1 MTRRISIRSYR
12 KPDTLYSPLDLVVC
26 EGETE
31 VDYLCELAR
40 SLRIHVHI
48 CKGDGTDPKS
58 IVNTAKRKSKEDGV
72 KYDKIFCVFDRD
84 NDLSAFLE
92 AIELCK
98 SKKFIPIVSNPC
110 FELWPF
116 LHFQLRESGFGS
128 PQQMLKALK
137 KLPGFADYDKDGVQ
151 IFNSTI
157 HLIETACKNAS
168 ALVSK
173 QNDDPKEDPFTNIH
187 ILIGFRTFLEFGIVV
202 SNSYTQHLFKP
213 KQIKGSSFLRCGP
226 THF

>member
-12 KPDTLYSPLDLVVC
+12 KPDSLYSPLDLVVC

-98 SKKFIPIVSNPC
+98 SRKFIPIISNPC
-110 FELWPF
+110 FELWPY
-116 LHFQLRESGFGS
+116 LHFQIRESGFGS
-128 PQQMLKALK
+128 PQQMLRALK
-137 KLPGFADYDKDGVQ
+137 KLPGLENYDKDGVQ
-151 IFNSTI
+151 IFNATI
-157 HLIETACKNAS
+157 HFIDMACKRAS
-168 ALVSK
+168 SLVSK
-173 QNDDPKEDPFTNIH
+173 QHDDPKEDPFTNIH
-187 ILIGFRTFLEFGIVV
+187 ILIKRFRTLKEEQNYFG
-202 SNSYTQHLFKP
+202 Q
-213 KQIKGSSFLRCGP
+213 RR
-226 THF
+226 

>member
-72 KYDKIFCVFDRD
+72 KYDKVFCVFDRD
-84 NDLSAFLE
+84 NDLSSFLE

-98 SKKFIPIVSNPC
+98 SRKFIAIVSNPC
-110 FELWPF
+110 FELWPY
-116 LHFQLRESGFGS
+116 LHFQIRESGFGG

-137 KLPGFADYDKDGVQ
+137 KLPGLENYDKDGVQ
-151 IFNSTI
+151 IFNATI
-157 HLIETACKNAS
+157 HFIDMACKRAS
-168 ALVSK
+168 SLVSK
-173 QNDDPKEDPFTNIH
+173 QHDDPKEDPFTNLH
-187 ILIGFRTFLEFGIVV
+187 ILIKRFQALKEEQNYFGLIYTEKHSKLGFL
-202 SNSYTQHLFKP
+202 SAPKP
-213 KQIKGSSFLRCGP
+213 RG
-226 THF
+226 

>member
-1 MTRRISIRSYR
+1 MIRRISKRSYR
-12 KPDTLYSPLDLVVC
+12 KPDFLYSPLDLVVC

-72 KYDKIFCVFDRD
+72 KYDKIYCVFDRD

-98 SKKFIPIVSNPC
+98 SRKFIPIVSNPC
-110 FELWPF
+110 FELGPY
-116 LHFQLRESGFGS
+116 LHFQIRESGFGS
-128 PQQMLKALK
+128 PQQMLKILK
-137 KLPGFADYDKDGVQ
+137 KLPGLEDYDKDGVQ
-151 IFNSTI
+151 IFTCT
-157 HLIETACKNAS
+157 HQLIDKACKNAS
-168 ALVSK
+168 KLALK
-173 QNDDPKEDPFTNIH
+173 QNDDPREDPYTSIHVLIKRFH
-187 ILIGFRTFLEFGIVV
+187 ILKNEQNYFGK
-202 SNSYTQHLFKP
+202 N
-213 KQIKGSSFLRCGP
+213 
-226 THF
+226 

>member
-1 MTRRISIRSYR
+1 MTKRISIRSYR

-26 EGETE
+26 EGETV
-31 VDYLCELAR
+31 VDYLCEIAR

-84 NDLSAFLE
+84 NDLSGYLE

-98 SKKFIPIVSNPC
+98 SKKYVPVVSNPC

-116 LHFQLRESGFGS
+116 LHFQIRESGFGN
-128 PQQMLKALK
+128 PQQMVKALK
-137 KLPGFADYDKDGVQ
+137 RLPGFENYDKDGVQ
-151 IFNSTI
+151 IFNATF
-157 HLIETACKNAS
+157 HLIDTACKRAS
-168 ALVSK
+168 SLVSK
-173 QNDDPKEDPFTNIH
+173 QHDDPKEDPYTNIH
-187 ILIGFRTFLEFGIVV
+187 ILIKRFQILKEEQNYFGPRG
-202 SNSYTQHLFKP
+202 SP
-213 KQIKGSSFLRCGP
+213 K
-226 THF
+226 

>member
-92 AIELCK
+92 AVELCK
-98 SKKFIPIVSNPC
+98 SRKFIPIASNPC
-110 FELWPF
+110 FELWPY
-116 LHFQLRESGFGS
+116 LHFQMRESGIGS
-128 PQQMLKALK
+128 PQQMIKALK
-137 KLPGFADYDKDGVQ
+137 KLPGFENYDKDGVQ
-151 IFNSTI
+151 IFNTTI
-157 HLIETACKNAS
+157 HFIDMACKRAS
-168 ALVSK
+168 SLVSK
-173 QNDDPKEDPFTNIH
+173 QDHDPKEDPFTNIH
-187 ILIGFRTFLEFGIVV
+187 ILIKRFQALKEEQNYFGPRGRL
-202 SNSYTQHLFKP
+202 Q
-213 KQIKGSSFLRCGP
+213 
-226 THF
+226 

>member
-72 KYDKIFCVFDRD
+72 KYDKVFCVFDRD
-84 NDLSAFLE
+84 NDLSSFLE
-92 AIELCK
+92 AIEQCK
-98 SKKFIPIVSNPC
+98 SRKFIAIVSNPC
-110 FELWPF
+110 FELWPY
-116 LHFQLRESGFGS
+116 LHFQIRESGFGS
-128 PQQMLKALK
+128 PQQMLRALK
-137 KLPGFADYDKDGVQ
+137 KLPGFENYDKDGVQ
-151 IFNSTI
+151 IFNATI
-157 HLIETACKNAS
+157 DFIDMACKRAS
-168 ALVSK
+168 FLVSK
-173 QNDDPKEDPFTNIH
+173 QHDDPKEDPFTNIH
-187 ILIGFRTFLEFGIVV
+187 ILINRFQTLKEEQNYFG
-202 SNSYTQHLFKP
+202 
-213 KQIKGSSFLRCGP
+213 
-226 THF
+226 

>member
-1 MTRRISIRSYR
+1 MTRRISKRSYR
-12 KPDTLYSPLDLVVC
+12 KPDSLYSPLDLVVC

-72 KYDKIFCVFDRD
+72 KYDKIYCVFDRD

-98 SKKFIPIVSNPC
+98 SRKFIPIVSNPC
-110 FELWPF
+110 FELWPY
-116 LHFQLRESGFGS
+116 LHFQIRESGFGS

-137 KLPGFADYDKDGVQ
+137 KFPGLEDYDKDGVQ
-151 IFNSTI
+151 IFNATR
-157 HLIETACKNAS
+157 HLIDMACKRAS
-168 ALVSK
+168 SLVSI
-173 QNDDPKEDPFTNIH
+173 QHEDPKEDPFTNLH
-187 ILIGFRTFLEFGIVV
+187 LLIKRFQALKEEQNYFG
-202 SNSYTQHLFKP
+202 Q
-213 KQIKGSSFLRCGP
+213 RR
-226 THF
+226 

>member
-72 KYDKIFCVFDRD
+72 KYDKVFCVFDRD
-84 NDLSAFLE
+84 NDLSSFLE
-92 AIELCK
+92 AIEQCK
-98 SKKFIPIVSNPC
+98 SRKFIAIVSNPC
-110 FELWPF
+110 FELWPY
-116 LHFQLRESGFGS
+116 LHFQIRESGFGT
-128 PQQMLKALK
+128 PQQMLRALK
-137 KLPGFADYDKDGVQ
+137 KLPGFENYDKDGVQ
-151 IFNSTI
+151 IFNATI
-157 HLIETACKNAS
+157 HLIDMACKHAS
-168 ALVSK
+168 FLVSK
-173 QNDDPKEDPFTNIH
+173 QQDDPKEDPFTNLH
-187 ILIGFRTFLEFGIVV
+187 LLIKRFQVLKKEQNYFG
-202 SNSYTQHLFKP
+202 
-213 KQIKGSSFLRCGP
+213 
-226 THF
+226 

>member
-48 CKGDGTDPKS
+48 CKGDGTDPRS

-92 AIELCK
+92 VVELCK
-98 SKKFIPIVSNPC
+98 SRKFIPIVSNPC
-110 FELWPF
+110 FELWPY
-116 LHFQLRESGFGS
+116 LHFQMRESGIGS
-128 PQQMLKALK
+128 PQQMIKALK
-137 KLPGFADYDKDGVQ
+137 KLPGFENYDKDGVQ
-151 IFNSTI
+151 IFNTTI
-157 HLIETACKNAS
+157 HFIDIACKRAS
-168 ALVSK
+168 SLVSK
-173 QNDDPKEDPFTNIH
+173 QDDDPKEDPFTNTH
-187 ILIGFRTFLEFGIVV
+187 ILIKRFQALKEEQNYFGL
-202 SNSYTQHLFKP
+202 QGR
-213 KQIKGSSFLRCGP
+213 Q
-226 THF
+226 